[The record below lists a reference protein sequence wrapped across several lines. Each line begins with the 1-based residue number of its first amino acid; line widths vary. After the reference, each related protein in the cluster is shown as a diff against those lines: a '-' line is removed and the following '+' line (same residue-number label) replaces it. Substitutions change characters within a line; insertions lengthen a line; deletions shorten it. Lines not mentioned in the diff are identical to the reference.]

1 MLISTAHC
9 RDAQQRCSNLICGQ
23 CECDSRRHVGM
34 KWHDGKELGTNTS
47 QPRRYG
53 GPAPITPAASP
64 HDRRKTGK
72 RVPCRRR
79 PSARRSLRGPWVTVR
94 PSLRW
99 PGIERIRAAR
109 YLIQLE
115 MYNQLVTQ
123 QIRVSWTR
131 CHFGGARP
139 WLHCPF
145 CQRRVA
151 RLFKVMAGYFC
162 RTCIGNPIYES
173 QRRSKKARAHL
184 KAFRL
189 RQRLGGSRPVLDP
202 IPERP
207 YRMKR
212 ATYRRLCSRI
222 ERLERP
228 LIGSRV
234 IRRAPKWIRP
244 LVY

>member
-1 MLISTAHC
+1 MTRNGRQAYY
-9 RDAQQRCSNLICGQ
+9 
-23 CECDSRRHVGM
+23 SRAAI
-34 KWHDGKELGTNTS
+34 EY
-47 QPRRYG
+47 RRLL
-53 GPAPITPAASP
+53 
-64 HDRRKTGK
+64 RQ
-72 RVPCRRR
+72 RRR
-79 PSARRSLRGPWVTVR
+79 SMTIEEFANECLAAGDLQRADLLRGPWVTVR

-99 PGIERIRAAR
+99 PGIERMRAAR

-162 RTCIGNPIYES
+162 RVCIGNPIYES

-212 ATYRRLCSRI
+212 ATYGRICSQI

-228 LIGSRV
+228 LIGSRA
-234 IRRAPKWIRP
+234 IRRAPKWNRP
-244 LVY
+244 LSY